1 MSQYYFDGQG
11 KNLRPRLSLAMAR
24 AVNSHLGLTS
34 ARATEL
40 QRRVAAISEMIHT
53 SSLLHDDVIDNAEI
67 RRGKVSVNRN
77 WSPFSSIQSGVYI
90 LAVSQTLLA
99 RTENP
104 DVIEAMNEILNDLV
118 VGEFQQLAS
127 SSQESDR
134 FEMYIEKCYNKTAS
148 LMANSCKSVAILANE
163 EGLDTE
169 IAGMAYS
176 YGRNIGIAFQIM
188 DDLLDFTASEDSL
201 GKPSGADLSLGIAT
215 APVLFA
221 AQEFPELNDLIVR
234 RFRNR
239 GDVDTAWRLV
249 TRSRGLQRTEE
260 LARGYRDAAMES
272 IVTMGESEHKEELRH
287 IAHMVI
293 NREK

>member
-1 MSQYYFDGQG
+1 M
-11 KNLRPRLSLAMAR
+11 NLIF
-24 AVNSHLGLTS
+24 
-34 ARATEL
+34 
-40 QRRVAAISEMIHT
+40 Q
-53 SSLLHDDVIDNAEI
+53 
-67 RRGKVSVNRN
+67 

-99 RTENP
+99 NTENP

-148 LMANSCKSVAILANE
+148 LMANSCKSVAMLANE
-163 EGLDTE
+163 EGLDAE
-169 IAGMAYS
+169 IAVGIMNCQYSKLTNINSFQGMAYS

-201 GKPSGADLSLGIAT
+201 GKPSGADLSLGLAT

-221 AQEFPELNDLIVR
+221 AQEFPELNELI
-234 RFRNR
+234 
-239 GDVDTAWRLV
+239 
-249 TRSRGLQRTEE
+249 SRQ
-260 LARGYRDAAMES
+260 GYFG
-272 IVTMGESEHKEELRH
+272 TQP
-287 IAHMVI
+287 
-293 NREK
+293 